1 MEQDERA
8 GLTAAGAP
16 AGECVPRETPVVRVM
31 TIEDYDEV
39 SALWERIHGFAL
51 RSLDDSR
58 EYVARFLVR
67 NPFSSCVA
75 VMGGHVVGSIL
86 CGHDGRQGSFYH
98 VCVAPEC
105 RQHGIGKQMVRFCLQ
120 ALAAEGISKAT
131 LVAFGDNEVGNKFWS
146 GIGWTARRDFNS
158 YEFALN
164 EENITRYV
172 Q

>member
-1 MEQDERA
+1 MGQDERS
-8 GLTAAGAP
+8 GLAGAES
-16 AGECVPRETPVVRVM
+16 AGGCVPREAPLVRAM
-31 TIEDYDEV
+31 TIDDYDEV

-58 EYVARFLVR
+58 EYVARFLAR
-67 NPFSSCVA
+67 NPATSCVA
-75 VMGGHVVGSIL
+75 VMGGRVVGGIL